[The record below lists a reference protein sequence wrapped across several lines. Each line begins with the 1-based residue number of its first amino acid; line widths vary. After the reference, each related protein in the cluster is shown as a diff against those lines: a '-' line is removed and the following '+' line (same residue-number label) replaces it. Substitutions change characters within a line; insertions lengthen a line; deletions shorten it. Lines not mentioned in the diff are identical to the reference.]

1 MKSHRT
7 TAGGFLLAL
16 ALGFAGLAG
25 AAPAGKVPNHIVFP
39 LVGPAQY
46 FAGDFGAP
54 RPQGPHEGNDIMSVR
69 HAPAVAAEAGKV
81 AFETGSGRAGCMLRL
96 YGKSGTEYVYIHL
109 NNDLGP
115 TNDNKGNCVQGVSFA
130 KGLKDGQKVAA
141 GQLVGYVGDSGDA
154 DGLQPHLHFEIHPN
168 GGAAVDPYDTLQAAQ
183 RLLFY
188 AVPGATFT
196 LQLNG
201 TVVGNDKDPSKL
213 KLKTDSVR
221 WWPNGLKVDGVNRTL
236 TVDGRMASV
245 ESDSTRVPKGAT
257 TPAVGAKKG
266 QRVAIYTLPAR
277 TTRDAQ
283 LGKPGQ
289 LVASRIVLLSD

>member
-1 MKSHRT
+1 MRASGQQPEVFSSPSHSASPGWLVLRRPARCRIT
-7 TAGGFLLAL
+7 SSSRWSGG
-16 ALGFAGLAG
+16 
-25 AAPAGKVPNHIVFP
+25 
-39 LVGPAQY
+39 QY

-154 DGLQPHLHFEIHPN
+154 DGLQPHCTSRSTERRRGRRSVRHAP
-168 GGAAVDPYDTLQAAQ
+168 GGAAAA
-183 RLLFY
+183 LLRRS
-188 AVPGATFT
+188 GATFT
-196 LQLNG
+196 LQL
-201 TVVGNDKDPSKL
+201 TARSL
-213 KLKTDSVR
+213 
-221 WWPNGLKVDGVNRTL
+221 
-236 TVDGRMASV
+236 
-245 ESDSTRVPKGAT
+245 AT
-257 TPAVGAKKG
+257 TTI
-266 QRVAIYTLPAR
+266 RR
-277 TTRDAQ
+277 
-283 LGKPGQ
+283 
-289 LVASRIVLLSD
+289 S

>member
-1 MKSHRT
+1 MKRHRT

-16 ALGFAGLAG
+16 ALGLTAVAG
-25 AAPAGKVPNHIVFP
+25 AAPAGKVPKQIVFP

-54 RPQGPHEGNDIMSVR
+54 RPQGAHEGNDIMSVR
-69 HAPAVAAEAGKV
+69 HAPAVAAEPGKV
-81 AFETGSGRAGCMLRL
+81 DFETGSGRAGCMLTL
-96 YGKSGTEYVYIHL
+96 HAKSGTDYVYIHL

-115 TNDNKGNCVQGVSFA
+115 TNDNKGNCVQGVSYA
-130 KGLKDGQKVAA
+130 KGLKNGQKVSA

-168 GGAAVDPYDTLQAAQ
+168 GGAAVDPYETLQAAQ

-188 AVPGATFT
+188 AAAGAIFT

-201 TVVGNDKDPSKL
+201 TIVGSDKDPSKL
-213 KLKTDSVR
+213 RIKTDSVR

-236 TVDGRMASV
+236 TVDGSTASI
-245 ESDSTRVPKGAT
+245 ESETARATKGAVG
-257 TPAVGAKKG
+257 ASGAKKG
-266 QRVAIYTLPAR
+266 QRVAIYTQPAPA
-277 TTRDAQ
+277 TRDAQ

-289 LVASRIVLLSD
+289 LVASRIVLLSV